1 MFLCSILEELNHH
14 FILSNLWDLSD
25 HTLLLVHIIIK
36 GEFILEKKLAII
48 KNIKEEKAFVNN
60 LITRLGNIDMTNIH
74 NQETLEE
81 IIGKFASITE
91 ELWYEHAKQ
100 VYIIKHFKTWQN
112 KECSRILFL
121 YWEYSKKDWIGSNT
135 RILSN

>member
-1 MFLCSILEELNHH
+1 
-14 FILSNLWDLSD
+14 
-25 HTLLLVHIIIK
+25 LVHIIIK
-36 GEFILEKKLAII
+36 REFILEKKLAII

-91 ELWYEHAKQ
+91 EL
-100 VYIIKHFKTWQN
+100 
-112 KECSRILFL
+112 
-121 YWEYSKKDWIGSNT
+121 
-135 RILSN
+135 